1 MSDATDLL
9 DDVQIDNDGED
20 ATRNA
25 PADSVDQSSQAKT
38 YGDDNVDLPEECQ
51 NALLNLIEEAER
63 EDLYQRRMEVC
74 RDRRNRFYER
84 GMQHIYEDVL
94 TGVFFQASPGSWVP
108 NANGEQIQ
116 CGSYI
121 GDYNIFARALQ
132 IIIAKL
138 TENPPGVD
146 FQPDSGNDSVDLQAS
161 KAAEAYRIL
170 FDRRNESKDLL
181 TAIVRM
187 MGVSGRTISWT
198 RTIADAQRW
207 GRDEEGEPR
216 QVQITSIY
224 GTLETKVPIMAKSR
238 EEWPYCLITED
249 PHVLIAK
256 KEHPRFA
263 DKITEQG
270 DDGIADTQFER
281 LARIGA
287 LQGNSTSFQV
297 TDTYAHYVER
307 KYAFF
312 RPSMFMA
319 KCLDSLYAGGGTLRD
334 ALNEA
339 FPDGCVC
346 TFIGQTYV
354 ASRNGSMD
362 DELAVDFPY
371 AGDGM
376 SRMAVMDPAVV
387 IQDRF
392 NDDMNAY
399 AEVKDFGW
407 PSTWINGE
415 KTQIDAVNDQTASPY
430 CFRPWKS
437 STRERPLSD
446 QFFRE
451 PDPMIPPSFMQHT
464 EYMATQLLQFI
475 LAIPSAVQGA
485 GMPDQKT
492 ASGYQAAL
500 VQAMGQLGVIWGAVQ
515 RLMAVVYRQAA
526 LAASRI
532 DSESVLVVPSRR
544 GAITLNM
551 SDLGKGH
558 FLAHPDTDSGF
569 PESTMQKRATLDG
582 FLDKAV
588 QDPALGEAILQ
599 SPDNWDFISR
609 TYGLSELTFREA
621 RVRRKQLAEIELLL
635 DQDPVQPDPQVL
647 EQAQVQHASAVIVAQ
662 QTGAPPPPPFD
673 PASLMKSSIQPD
685 ELDFHQWEFEQCR
698 EFLSDY
704 PKVQQQL
711 LNGNAN
717 GVMNVKLHA
726 KEHQAFL
733 MQQAAE
739 AAALAPPPIPP
750 MRPSRQPQAQPRQ
763 QPATAT

>member
-1 MSDATDLL
+1 MTTDTTDLL
-9 DDVQIDNDGED
+9 DDIELDNHGDD
-20 ATRNA
+20 AVRDA
-25 PADSVDQSSQAKT
+25 PADSVPSAEART
-38 YGDDNVDLPEECQ
+38 YGDDNVELPEELQ
-51 NALLNLIEEAER
+51 NALLNLIQEAQR
-63 EDLYQRRMEVC
+63 EDLYQRRIEVC

-84 GMQHIYEDVL
+84 GMQHVYEDVL
-94 TGVFFQASPGSWVP
+94 TGFFFQGLPGSWVP
-108 NANGEQIQ
+108 DQNGGEIQ

-121 GDYNIFARALQ
+121 ADYNIFARALQ

-170 FDRRNESKDLL
+170 FDRRNEIKDLL

-187 MGVSGRTISWT
+187 MGLSGRTISWT
-198 RTIADAQRW
+198 RTVADASRW
-207 GRDEEGEPR
+207 GRDDTGEPR

-224 GTLETKVPIMAKSR
+224 GTLETKVPIMALCR
-238 EEWPYCLITED
+238 EQWPYCLITED
-249 PHVLIAK
+249 PHVLVAK

-307 KYAFF
+307 KYAWF
-312 RPSMFMA
+312 RPSMFMD
-319 KCLDSLYAGGGTLRD
+319 KSLDSTYHNGTLRD

-339 FPDGCVC
+339 FPDGCCC

-354 ASRNGSMD
+354 ASRNISMD

-376 SRMAVMDPAVV
+376 SRMAIMDPAIV

-415 KTQIDAVNDQTASPY
+415 KSQIDAVNDQTASPY

-437 STRERPLSD
+437 SIRERPLSD

-451 PDPMIPPSFMQHT
+451 PNPEIPVSFMNHT

-500 VQAMGQLGVIWGAVQ
+500 AQAMGQLGVIWGAVQ
-515 RLMAVVYRQAA
+515 RMMASIYRQAA

-532 DSESVLVVPSRR
+532 DRQGILVVPSDK
-544 GAITLNM
+544 GSVTLNM

-582 FLDKAV
+582 LLDKAV
-588 QDPALGEAILQ
+588 QDPALGEAILE

-609 TYGLSELTFREA
+609 IYGLGELTFPEA
-621 RVRRKQLAEIELLL
+621 RVRRKQLAEIEVLL
-635 DQDPVQPDPQVL
+635 DQDPIQPDPRTM
-647 EQAQVQHASAVIVAQ
+647 EDAQVQHASAVAVAQ

-673 PASLMKSSIQPD
+673 PLSLMKSSIPPD
-685 ELDFHQWEFEQCR
+685 ELDFHAWEFEECR

-733 MQQAAE
+733 AQQAAK
-739 AAALAPPPIPP
+739 AAALGPAPVPP
-750 MRPSRQPQAQPRQ
+750 MRPSQPPQPL
-763 QPATAT
+763 TDV